1 MSAAELSAGYCVFEL
16 AGPSARDVLAHGC
29 SLDLHPRVFGPGCAA
44 RTMVAKTQVVLAQ
57 TDDAPTYRL
66 WVRTSFARYLAAW
79 LLDAAGEY
87 L

>member
-1 MSAAELSAGYCVFEL
+1 
-16 AGPSARDVLAHGC
+16 
-29 SLDLHPRVFGPGCAA
+29 
-44 RTMVAKTQVVLAQ
+44 MVAKTQVVLAQ